1 MPRTYTTPAEP
12 IVAVR
17 KETPPARP
25 QGPGRVPAHEKYADA
40 LAAVKAEPGEWFAI
54 LDYADREKSA
64 VSMAGRLR
72 KTTEG
77 FEFVA
82 RAGVV
87 YGRYTNGQAAP

>member
-1 MPRTYTTPAEP
+1 MPRTYTTPVDP

-17 KETPPARP
+17 KETPPPSAFR
-25 QGPGRVPAHEKYADA
+25 GRQKAADKYAEA

-54 LDYADREKSA
+54 LDYGEREKSA
-64 VSMAGRLR
+64 TSAAGSLR

-77 FEFVA
+77 YEFVA

-87 YGRYTNGQAAP
+87 YGRYTNGQTSQ